1 MAEHIKIL
9 YLSLEPALC
18 CRDVQQGGVCQEPVG
33 LVEILVPGEDDD
45 DEMEIGKNEEQ
56 HDDVGESLWPR
67 FQS

>member
-1 MAEHIKIL
+1 MLQREA
-9 YLSLEPALC
+9 AG
-18 CRDVQQGGVCQEPVG
+18 RR